1 MFTCEHVIAEK
12 LIEKKSS
19 TFITYDYRDNNKKD
33 FIIPL
38 DDKNRFIRSYL
49 YLGIDATV
57 VQIFPDKDEIKKELF
72 YEYDIYDME
81 NLINDNYKELQKKNI
96 KIFQFPGGEINDLNY
111 SSGQFF
117 DIFYINRFIHRALT
131 LSGSS
136 GSPIL
141 YYYNGKFIIFGIHK
155 GSGKNKYFGKIEIN
169 LTEEKYINY
178 GHFIYPIID
187 SLRKNNDIFIKT
199 KEFTA
204 EIFNNEQKGVL
215 LI

>member
-1 MFTCEHVIAEK
+1 
-12 LIEKKSS
+12 
-19 TFITYDYRDNNKKD
+19 
-33 FIIPL
+33 
-38 DDKNRFIRSYL
+38 
-49 YLGIDATV
+49 
-57 VQIFPDKDEIKKELF
+57 
-72 YEYDIYDME
+72 ME

-117 DIFYINRFIHRALT
+117 DIFYINRFIYRALT

-141 YYYNGKFIIFGIHK
+141 YYYNSKFIIFGIHK

-187 SLRKNNDIFIKT
+187 SLRKNNDKFIKT

-204 EIFNNEQKGVL
+204 EIFNNEQKGAL
-215 LI
+215 LIKNNEKKIYDKLYIGKLSYFKPNGEGIFYKINYKEQNEELNE